1 MPNIK
6 TGGQYFVKSPKNR
19 SLPGIFINLQLHS
32 NNTMHITPENR
43 LKKLIVIG
51 DRLLIKPLRANEQT
65 ESGLYLPPGVQEKE
79 KVQQGYVI
87 KAGPG
92 YAIPLPVEDEPW
104 KGEEDKI
111 KYVPLQAHEG
121 DLAIFLV
128 SGATEVMYENE
139 KYFIVPQG
147 AVLMLEREEDL

>member
-1 MPNIK
+1 
-6 TGGQYFVKSPKNR
+6 
-19 SLPGIFINLQLHS
+19 
-32 NNTMHITPENR
+32 MHITPDNR

-51 DRLLIKPLRANEQT
+51 DRLLIKPTKPDEKTA
-65 ESGLYLPPGVQEKE
+65 SGLYLPPGVQEKE

-92 YAIPLPVEDEPW
+92 YAIPVHVEEESW
-104 KGEEDKI
+104 KPEEEKI
-111 KYVPLQAHEG
+111 KYVPLQVKEG

-147 AVLMLEREEDL
+147 AILMLEREEDL